1 MSNSAFLNLGVL
13 LLTSNSIRSQLCE
26 LDILEMANE
35 FLVMNLSLTQYSPV
49 QVNMWGLGAGVGGLA
64 GRA

>member
-49 QVNMWGLGAGVGGLA
+49 
-64 GRA
+64 